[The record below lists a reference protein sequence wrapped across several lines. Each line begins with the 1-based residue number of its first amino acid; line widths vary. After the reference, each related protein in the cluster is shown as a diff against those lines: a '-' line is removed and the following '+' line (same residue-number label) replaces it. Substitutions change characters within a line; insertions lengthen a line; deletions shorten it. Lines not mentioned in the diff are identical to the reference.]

1 MDPDVERDRDRDRDR
16 EPEPCP
22 EPEPR
27 GARPGPPPTRWGIC
41 GAGAISHDF
50 VLALGTL
57 PRSEHTVVAVAARDL
72 GRAQTFARRLGV
84 PRAYGSYEELA
95 QDPDIDVVYVGTVNP
110 THLPAGLLFLRR
122 GRAVLMEKPMA
133 LDAREVAQLVGTAR
147 ERGVFLMEVP
157 LPSAPSLCSQCC
169 QCPQSP
175 QSLPVPHSQCP
186 QSLPVPPVPHSQ
198 CSQCPQYP
206 IPSAPSAPSPPFPV
220 PPVPPVPHSQ
230 SSPVSPSAPSLSQSP
245 IPSASSAPSAPFPV
259 LPVSP
264 SPPSTPFPPVSPSP
278 PFPVP
283 PVPPNL
289 SRYPIPSAPS
299 APSAPFPA
307 PPVPPSPSQS
317 PQSRPVPHSQPPQSP
332 PVLPSPPSLAQ
343 SPIPSAPSA
352 AQSLPL
358 IPFPVLPVSP
368 SPPSPVPHSQ
378 SPQSPQHHFFPP
390 QGFWTR
396 FFPAWRRLR
405 SLAAGGSLGSPL
417 VLRGSLGFALG
428 GVPRLREPALGGGAL
443 LDLGG
448 YGVQAALALLG
459 GGQGP
464 PKLRAHGR
472 LHPTGVDE
480 SVSVTLEFPG
490 GGLAALLFSMAAE
503 LPGGAALGGPRGWAE
518 LPSHMNCPTELFWGG
533 RCERFPLPPLAE
545 TPNFPHGA
553 GLRFEAQH
561 VRDCLLR
568 GLTES
573 PEMPLAESEVIAR
586 LLDEARAQVGVRL
599 SGVTTDHLER
609 PLTLPSDQRPP
620 GVTTDPPE

>member
-147 ERGVFLMEVP
+147 ERGVFLME
-157 LPSAPSLCSQCC
+157 
-169 QCPQSP
+169 
-175 QSLPVPHSQCP
+175 
-186 QSLPVPPVPHSQ
+186 
-198 CSQCPQYP
+198 
-206 IPSAPSAPSPPFPV
+206 
-220 PPVPPVPHSQ
+220 
-230 SSPVSPSAPSLSQSP
+230 
-245 IPSASSAPSAPFPV
+245 
-259 LPVSP
+259 
-264 SPPSTPFPPVSPSP
+264 
-278 PFPVP
+278 
-283 PVPPNL
+283 
-289 SRYPIPSAPS
+289 
-299 APSAPFPA
+299 
-307 PPVPPSPSQS
+307 
-317 PQSRPVPHSQPPQSP
+317 
-332 PVLPSPPSLAQ
+332 
-343 SPIPSAPSA
+343 
-352 AQSLPL
+352 
-358 IPFPVLPVSP
+358 
-368 SPPSPVPHSQ
+368 
-378 SPQSPQHHFFPP
+378 
-390 QGFWTR
+390 GFWTR